1 MKRLKIPPPGYGR
14 TADASFEYRE
24 RTGVLIA
31 SSRSAADSGN
41 LAAATLGLDVQLQ
54 AARHRTEA
62 R

>member
-31 SSRSAADSGN
+31 SSRSAADTGN
-41 LAAATLGLDVQLQ
+41 LAAATRDSTFKLQ
-54 AARHRTEA
+54 ATRQRTEA